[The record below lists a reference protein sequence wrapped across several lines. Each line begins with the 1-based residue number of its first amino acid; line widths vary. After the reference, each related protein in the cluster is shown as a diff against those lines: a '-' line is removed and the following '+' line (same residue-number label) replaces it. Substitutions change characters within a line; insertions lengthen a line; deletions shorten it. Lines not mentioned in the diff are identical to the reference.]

1 MVIIKADTTARNV
14 HFHLMA
20 MIAKIFAALKMIRV
34 VMSHSVSE
42 QPLTC
47 KVPNEMTF
55 VKCLSQSF

>member
-1 MVIIKADTTARNV
+1 MVTIKADTTARNV

-42 QPLTC
+42 QPLT
-47 KVPNEMTF
+47 
-55 VKCLSQSF
+55 